1 MCAYIYTL
9 LRMKTLLV
17 YIYIYIFGWHV
28 IKEAMVYSSVL
39 EMGKKAQISV
49 I

>member
-9 LRMKTLLV
+9 LRIENV
-17 YIYIYIFGWHV
+17 ACIYIHIFGWHV
-28 IKEAMVYSSVL
+28 IKEAMVYSGVL

>member
-9 LRMKTLLV
+9 LRMKMLLV
-17 YIYIYIFGWHV
+17 YIYIFGWHV